1 MQGASPEE
9 IMKVID
15 RCPSGALTYQ
25 EKAPESME
33 KDAPDGPDA
42 TIRVVKNGPLMV
54 EGSFRL
60 LKTDGSEMTEKGA
73 CALCRCGAS
82 QKKPLCDGSHIKIG
96 FHDPE

>member
-1 MQGASPEE
+1 
-9 IMKVID
+9 
-15 RCPSGALTYQ
+15 
-25 EKAPESME
+25 
-33 KDAPDGPDA
+33 
-42 TIRVVKNGPLMV
+42 VKNGPLMV